1 MFELHQLRCFVV
13 VAEELHFGRA
23 AARLHM
29 TQPPLSRQ
37 IQLLEQQL
45 SAQLLE
51 RSSRSVKMTR
61 AGRAFLAE
69 SRAILRLAENA
80 SLGARRVAHGDAGTV
95 TVGFTASSG
104 YRFLPGLIATCRK
117 RLPDVDLALKEMVTA
132 EQIEALASG
141 RLDVALMRPQF
152 SNEDFES
159 LCVAREPLVAALP
172 ENHALARGRLPC
184 LADFDHAPFVMYSPL
199 EARYF
204 HDLVASTF
212 LHAGVHPAYTQYIA
226 QIHTILALVRAGLGV
241 ALVPE
246 AATNLRF
253 DGLVFRQ
260 VRKTR
265 DARPAELFMAWKRDN
280 DNPALKSML
289 DKCLDYYRPALT
301 RVRSRGR
308 D

>member
-1 MFELHQLRCFVV
+1 MFELNQLRCFIV

-37 IQLLEQQL
+37 IQLLERQL

-51 RSSRSVKMTR
+51 RSSRSVHMTH

-69 SRAILRLAENA
+69 ARAIVALAENA
-80 SLGARRVAHGDAGTV
+80 ALSARRVAHGDAGTV
-95 TVGFTASSG
+95 TIGFTASSG

-117 RLPDVDLALKEMVTA
+117 RMPDVDLALREMVTA

-152 SNEDFES
+152 ANEGFES
-159 LCVAREPLVAALP
+159 LCVAQEPLVAALP
-172 ENHALARGRLPC
+172 ENHPLARGRLPT
-184 LADFDHAPFVMYSPL
+184 LADFDHALFVMYSPL

-212 LHAGVHPAYTQYIA
+212 LHAGVHPAYTQYTS

-246 AATNLRF
+246 AATSLRF
-253 DGLVFRQ
+253 EGLVFRQ
-260 VRKTR
+260 VRKAR
-265 DARPAELFMAWKRDN
+265 GVRPAELFMAWRRDN

-289 DKCLDYYRPALT
+289 DKCLDYYRPAPV
-301 RVRSRGR
+301 RIRSRAR